1 MIYKLKLIFDFI
13 IPIYFDASIITLIFI
28 AACDPNVSLSWEK
41 LREKNG
47 SKGTIIVTIIL

>member
-1 MIYKLKLIFDFI
+1 MIYKLKLKFDVI

-47 SKGTIIVTIIL
+47 SKGTIILTIIL